1 MTETPQKDSY
11 VFGPKFDALRCAI
24 YHTARRNYLDFLN
37 RLLNFVVIVLGASVA
52 GKAAKLIHL
61 EEEAWLEFAVLIVAT
76 AQLTFDFGY
85 RARTHEIL
93 QKKYNDM
100 LAEIELDPA
109 PDQKRYNAK
118 LFTIAGDEPM
128 PLRALDALAYNAA
141 LDATTS
147 DPEMK
152 RRNRLWVPRL
162 HRLFRHVVAFHAY
175 EYKLESERQ
184 PLFSNLLR
192 RKRASV

>member
-1 MTETPQKDSY
+1 MTETPQQVGY

-37 RLLNFVVIVLGASVA
+37 RFLNFVVIVLGASVA

-100 LAEIELDPA
+100 LAEIELDPS
-109 PDQKRYNAK
+109 PDEKRYNAK

-162 HRLFRHVVAFHAY
+162 HRLLRHVVAFHAH

-184 PLFSNLLR
+184 PLFHNFLR
-192 RKRASV
+192 RERTSA